1 VSHAYCG
8 GDLPRDV
15 VVEAARLPKDRIGEF
30 DPRSRR
36 ITIDVRRSPDP
47 AETLMHE
54 IAHVRTPQLALAT
67 WHGAPFERERLRL
80 VGELWNGIKRREK
93 RFSRG
98 DHPGGRRPP
107 GATSTAVHR
116 KETLM
121 LLPSHTHR
129 REIADGDRPTG
140 RETAR
145 RILAFERGLEA
156 RTPGATRWISGY
168 RPFLDARGT
177 WQPGAVLRDRPGAL
191 SVREARA
198 IAQKRVE
205 RSTR

>member
-1 VSHAYCG
+1 
-8 GDLPRDV
+8 
-15 VVEAARLPKDRIGEF
+15 
-30 DPRSRR
+30 
-36 ITIDVRRSPDP
+36 
-47 AETLMHE
+47 
-54 IAHVRTPQLALAT
+54 TPQLALAT

-140 RETAR
+140 RATR
-145 RILAFERGLEA
+145 T
-156 RTPGATRWISGY
+156 TPGSPTSLTNCAGR
-168 RPFLDARGT
+168 
-177 WQPGAVLRDRPGAL
+177 
-191 SVREARA
+191 
-198 IAQKRVE
+198 
-205 RSTR
+205 RSCRFPPSRRRSE